1 MKKLLTN
8 WRLWL
13 IVVQTC
19 VALCMIMDEP
29 TNEGN
34 VWLFLFRLISV
45 KAGGILLFTGIMA
58 ELSLW
63 KKYFP
68 FLANAS
74 EE

>member
-1 MKKLLTN
+1 MKKLICN

-45 KAGGILLFTGIMA
+45 KAGGILLFAGIMA